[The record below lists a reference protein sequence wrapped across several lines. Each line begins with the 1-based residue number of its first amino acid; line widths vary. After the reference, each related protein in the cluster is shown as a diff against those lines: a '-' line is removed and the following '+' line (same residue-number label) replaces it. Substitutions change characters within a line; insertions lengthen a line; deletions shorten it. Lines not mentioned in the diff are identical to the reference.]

1 MNQIEAFR
9 ILASAD
15 RQLVLQELLEQD
27 EVASVEEISQQVA
40 IRRHQVSPEKISDTH
55 VERAHVRL
63 VHTHFPMLQEKGV
76 IDVNW
81 DENSISLID
90 DGDVIQ
96 LFDAAEELE
105 GWPPDDLPKQPSD

>member
-1 MNQIEAFR
+1 
-9 ILASAD
+9 
-15 RQLVLQELLEQD
+15 
-27 EVASVEEISQQVA
+27 
-40 IRRHQVSPEKISDTH
+40 
-55 VERAHVRL
+55 
-63 VHTHFPMLQEKGV
+63 MLQEKGV